1 MACKTWEPN
10 YGSVFEQSFLRLS
23 RIRSPSSSP
32 LAAIELVCKL
42 GNCCINSWPRLPLGA
57 KHGATAAPDRPGDGA
72 PSAGSQPAAL
82 EKGVSRPPTRLI
94 CRRSEKEALPW
105 TSNARTG
112 AHSPDLAL
120 WRRALF
126 KAFPC
131 FLYTRHREPVVRF
144 YFGPWAREF
153 RTWPGQRAVYV
164 VTLAAASGAAA
175 PPRPPTCSHF
185 HRPRQSLSN
194 TAIISSSIRITCHVH
209 VIALRIRFP
218 NRRNF
223 IRTKIWI

>member
-82 EKGVSRPPTRLI
+82 EKVSRAPYAAHLPPQRK
-94 CRRSEKEALPW
+94 RSAPMDEQCTHRCAQPR
-105 TSNARTG
+105 SR
-112 AHSPDLAL
+112 PLAS
-120 WRRALF
+120 RALQSVPL
-126 KAFPC
+126 FPVHAASRAGGS
-131 FLYTRHREPVVRF
+131 FLLRTMGARVSHVARSARRLCRDASRRF
-144 YFGPWAREF
+144 RC
-153 RTWPGQRAVYV
+153 
-164 VTLAAASGAAA
+164 SGAAA
-175 PPRPPTCSHF
+175 SSHL
-185 HRPRQSLSN
+185 QSLP
-194 TAIISSSIRITCHVH
+194 SSATE
-209 VIALRIRFP
+209 LE
-218 NRRNF
+218 
-223 IRTKIWI
+223 